1 MMRTGESSA
10 VTPLF
15 RALRRGPAAPAPQAS
30 VGGTGHPASVPGQ
43 CRAESLMLAVLTLGV
58 FLTLSLDVTAR
69 VTLPWLRLL
78 CAGLLCFLLP
88 HFFMFGIAALLPPR
102 GPVPSVRQAWI
113 FLFLLTV
120 CAALRLTLGP
130 ASDFAGIT
138 CTAWLVMTVA
148 NLIALPFV
156 LRNRT

>member
-1 MMRTGESSA
+1 MMRTGKSSA

-15 RALRRGPAAPAPQAS
+15 RALRCGPATEARA
-30 VGGTGHPASVPGQ
+30 GGTRHPASVPGQ
-43 CRAESLMLAVLTLGV
+43 CRSESLILAVLALGV
-58 FLTLSLDVTAR
+58 FLTLSLDVTAP
-69 VTLPWLRLL
+69 VTLPWLRLP

-113 FLFLLTV
+113 FLLLLTV

-138 CTAWLVMTVA
+138 CTAWLAMAAA

-156 LRNRT
+156 PRDRA